1 MAETCSATRLPGTR
15 CRADHRRT
23 EAAVLADASAR
34 SDGALLTVLRQ
45 DLGETVFQDVLAAL
59 DDEMERRLRSLH
71 REPWDWPRIRDDTR
85 AMLSLAAGF
94 DFGTLAA
101 LSRAVLSA
109 GECPAHRPPEVLR
122 PYEAEVQR
130 LRSTIAAFRPTAS
143 LDRGGA
149 VIVGAPP
156 AWTGAS

>member
-1 MAETCSATRLPGTR
+1 MAETCSATRLPGTQ

-59 DDEMERRLRSLH
+59 DDEMEHRLRSLH

-94 DFGTLAA
+94 GFGTLAA

-109 GECPAHRPPEVLR
+109 DECPARRPPEVLR

-130 LRSTIAAFRPTAS
+130 LRSTIAAFRPTAG

-156 AWTGAS
+156 VWTGAS